1 MVEKELDSMG
11 LPFMAKATGPPWLPG
26 PVAEARK
33 WAYWAQWFF
42 ALFALVY
49 FIVGVLSLV
58 FLNPFGFYT
67 IVTAV
72 VYVLILYLMRTSFF
86 GALDQ
91 GKFREAHDKLF
102 IFMILG
108 IIFGLIP
115 GILLLLAYLKM
126 QPVFQPNYQP
136 YPAGQYQPGQ
146 APPPQAQY
154 QAPPPQAPLEPQPP
168 AQPSPPAAAA
178 QPQEPHKTDM
188 VKCKKCGVQ
197 YPAFMRTCPNC
208 NEPR

>member
-1 MVEKELDSMG
+1 MVENELDSMN
-11 LPFMAKATGPPWLPG
+11 LPFLAKANGPPWLPG

-33 WAYWAQWFF
+33 LAYWAQWFF
-42 ALFALVY
+42 VLFALVY
-49 FIVGVLSLV
+49 FIAGVVSLI
-58 FLNPFGFYT
+58 FFNPFAFYA
-67 IVTAV
+67 IATAI
-72 VYVLILYLMRTSFF
+72 VYVLLLYLMRSSFF
-86 GALDQ
+86 GAVDQ
-91 GKFREAHDKLF
+91 GNFREAHDKLL

-136 YPAGQYQPGQ
+136 YPEGQYQTGP
-146 APPPQAQY
+146 ASPQQQY
-154 QAPPPQAPLEPQPP
+154 QAPPSQAPP
-168 AQPSPPAAAA
+168 AQQPPTQQAPPAAPA
-178 QPQEPHKTDM
+178 QPEPQKTDM